1 MKCGD
6 CCDKFGVVLLY
17 IWRLKCF
24 FDKQGNPGAEGVG
37 GTASLKTAKLPSLLF
52 GSV

>member
-6 CCDKFGVVLLY
+6 CCDTFGGVLPY
-17 IWRLKCF
+17 IWWLKCF
-24 FDKQGNPGAEGVG
+24 FDKEGNAGAEWVG